1 MYCLIS
7 FCNLGGGLLPLAL
20 GVINIDS
27 GSFSYLDLSN
37 VQQHNLDFGCT
48 GITVCRN
55 GDIYIAMQSGHP
67 RILHF
72 DKFGKFINCIDC
84 VRLND
89 LHDIKCIE
97 NKIYIA
103 STGNNRLFSIDITA
117 PLKPAIVE
125 KVFNE
130 ECIDILH
137 FNSFCHLG
145 SDTINNF
152 LFSFTRRENGE
163 DVGSIRLA
171 DNTVLLDYLAVPHT
185 IFSLKNRTFV
195 LDSKNSMII
204 EFDATTGSINKQLK
218 LSGFLRGMS
227 YSNGKLIVGRS
238 SFRLDSRK
246 NPTGSILSFDLECFR
261 SGIYILNFEDLAV
274 ERFIDLSIYAHEI
287 YDILAVDSLDPCN
300 FVSDSLLFSSV
311 KKRERILVLER
322 WLHEAMSNN
331 ADQNK
336 N

>member
-1 MYCLIS
+1 MHVLIS
-7 FCNLGGGLLPLAL
+7 FCNLSDGLLPLAL
-20 GVINIDS
+20 GVLNLRD
-27 GSFSYLDLSN
+27 GFFYYLDISC
-37 VQQHNLDFGCT
+37 VKIESFDTGCT
-48 GITVCRN
+48 GITVCNN
-55 GDIYIAMQSGHP
+55 GDIYVAVQSESP

-72 DKFGKFINCIDC
+72 DKFGKFINYIDC
-84 VRLND
+84 VGLKD

-125 KVFNE
+125 KIFNE

-145 SDTINNF
+145 SNTINNF
-152 LFSFTRRENGE
+152 LFSFTRRENG
-163 DVGSIRLA
+163 DDMGSIRLA
-171 DNTVLLDYLAVPHT
+171 DKTVLLDYLNVPHT
-185 IFSLKNRTFV
+185 LFSLKNRTFV

-204 EFDATTGSINKQLK
+204 EFDSTTGSKIKQVK

-227 YSNGKLIVGRS
+227 YSAGKLIVGRS

-246 NPTGSILSFDLECFR
+246 NPTGSISSFDLEYFR
-261 SGIYILNFEDLAV
+261 SGVYILNLEDLAV
-274 ERFIDLSIYAHEI
+274 ERFIDLSNYAPEI
-287 YDILAVDSLDPCN
+287 YDIHTAPSLNHCN

-311 KKRERILVLER
+311 KKRERILILEK
-322 WLHEAMSNN
+322 WFCEAMSNN
-331 ADQNK
+331 ANE
-336 N
+336 